1 AGQQAGGGGDP
12 LQRPQRPARHQVRA
26 GDADDRDDQD
36 RRQPP
41 GQQLALRVGEHPLLP
56 DPGVEG
62 TAVGEHHLGT
72 GGELLRR
79 PQRLGDQ
86 QPGEQE
92 QQQRPA
98 DQQDRVDQ
106 GEPQPDGG
114 PQPPPGPG
122 VVHGQA
128 GTTTRYPAP
137 TTVSIR
143 GGSPSFLRRVIT
155 VTRTVVVNG
164 SALASQT
171 RSSSSSLDTTPPR
184 ALISSSRTPNSLR
197 VRSSGLPPRVT
208 ARLAWSS
215 TRSPTVSTGGA
226 TGEERR
232 PSARTR
238 ATSSSKA
245 NGLVR

>member
-1 AGQQAGGGGDP
+1 QAD
-12 LQRPQRPARHQVRA
+12 H
-26 GDADDRDDQD
+26 RDDQD
-36 RRQPP
+36 GPDAP
-41 GQQLALRVGEHPLLP
+41 GQQLTLRIGEHPLLP
-56 DPGVEG
+56 GAGVEG

-72 GGELLRR
+72 GGELLGR
-79 PQRLGDQ
+79 PQRLVDQ
-86 QPGEQE
+86 QPGEHE

-98 DQQDRVDQ
+98 DQQDPVDQ
-106 GEPQPDGG
+106 RQPQPDRR
-114 PQPPPGPG
+114 PQPPTAPR
-122 VVHGQA
+122 VINRH

-137 TTVSIR
+137 TTVSIS
-143 GGSPSFLRRVIT
+143 GGSPSFFRSVIT

-171 RSSSSSLDTTPPR
+171 RSSSSSLDTTAPR
-184 ALISSSRTPNSLR
+184 ALTSSSRMPNSLR
-197 VRSSGLPPRVT
+197 VSSSGLPARVT

-215 TRSPTVSTGGA
+215 TRSPSVSTGGA
-226 TGEERR
+226 TGDDRR